1 MRISQYSYDAP
12 RLLAYLKQIFKAR
25 PFRMKR
31 DDWNELKSTFRLNN
45 NGFDELVNTPLSET
59 PNVIGCLVK
68 EIIPNK
74 FEIKLYRFDSKDP
87 KPYNVDVYHV
97 FESITSME
105 NIYYYIKQASTDYDD
120 NMKRVDTEAVIWA
133 KQQPQSDHQLY
144 YCGLPEQLKERAKKY
159 EQELRLKAHSSSQS
173 RSKKRLH

>member
-120 NMKRVDTEAVIWA
+120 NMKRVDTHPHFIQPISIQEETTLVFITFIF
-133 KQQPQSDHQLY
+133 KQ
-144 YCGLPEQLKERAKKY
+144 
-159 EQELRLKAHSSSQS
+159 SSSLKGVNS
-173 RSKKRLH
+173 